1 MPFCPVDGLLQHK
14 HLIGQVEKILIHRFT
29 HYIWDRTHWNLL
41 DVLDRNIQNYSAFL
55 FALFCTIFITINHP
69 LPYLCPPVLLLF
81 KFKFYLQG
89 CCNSFNHVWRHYVS
103 QCEATH
109 IAIKAHSAGGGVVS
123 EIMKNFPDEFKRRVF
138 ANAFTGVN
146 VSSYSRSLISYAKKA
161 SKQGVIS

>member
-1 MPFCPVDGLLQHK
+1 M
-14 HLIGQVEKILIHRFT
+14 
-29 HYIWDRTHWNLL
+29 
-41 DVLDRNIQNYSAFL
+41 
-55 FALFCTIFITINHP
+55 
-69 LPYLCPPVLLLF
+69 LLLF

-89 CCNSFNHVWRHYVS
+89 CRNSFNHGVYVWRHYVS

-123 EIMKNFPDEFKRRVF
+123 EIMKNFPDDFKRRVF

-146 VSSYSRSLISYAKKA
+146 VSSYSRPLISYAKKA